1 MSLITKILTALRGGA
16 REVGESIVDKNSI
29 RIFEQEIKDAQ
40 GQIDKAKRD
49 LTEVMAKEMQAAR
62 KVDTIT
68 KDVTKHEEYVAK
80 ALTAND
86 ETLALEIAEKIAV
99 LQSELEIQQKAQSSF
114 ENHTIRLKG
123 MIKKTSKALADMER
137 QLLMVKTTDSV
148 QKATSA
154 ITDNYASGS
163 SKLLNAK
170 DSLDKIKAKQ
180 ADLEDRMKAGEIL
193 QEDFEDGNDLDAK
206 MKAAG
211 IIQGDSKAQDILAK
225 LKAKKG

>member
-1 MSLITKILTALRGGA
+1 
-16 REVGESIVDKNSI
+16 
-29 RIFEQEIKDAQ
+29 
-40 GQIDKAKRD
+40 
-49 LTEVMAKEMQAAR
+49 
-62 KVDTIT
+62 
-68 KDVTKHEEYVAK
+68 
-80 ALTAND
+80 
-86 ETLALEIAEKIAV
+86 
-99 LQSELEIQQKAQSSF
+99 
-114 ENHTIRLKG
+114 
-123 MIKKTSKALADMER
+123 
-137 QLLMVKTTDSV
+137 MVKTTDSV